1 VTEEKKGLALHWQIL
16 IAMGAGTVVGTI
28 INVLHTN
35 GAIPTNAVDLIGGMG
50 QAVGKIF
57 LSLLKMVVV
66 PLVFASL
73 VSAVTG
79 LRGQADLRKL
89 GVVTG
94 GYYLVTSI
102 LAITVGI
109 IVANIVK
116 PGKGVSYDDLMP
128 KGAEAANAAAK
139 LSEKAGDQSVWDV
152 VGGIVYRMIPPNVV
166 DAARDNR
173 NMLAVIFFALVL
185 GYFINKSDAAR
196 ASRASQFF
204 DDAFAIMMR
213 MTHGIIQLAPY
224 GIFGYIVFVIGTTG
238 FALLKPLAWYA
249 VAVILGLGFHACV
262 TLPLLLWLL
271 TRRNPITL
279 FKAVWPALA
288 TAFSTASSSGTLPL
302 TIKCLNDAGVQP
314 RITSFVLP
322 LGATINMDG
331 TALYEAAAV
340 LFIAQMLGD
349 LTLGQQVVVAF
360 TALLAS
366 VGAAGIPHAGTVMMV
381 VVLGAV
387 GLPTEAVLTILAV
400 DRPLDM
406 LRTTVNV
413 WSDSTC
419 TAVVAKLSGEEN
431 NAPAPTEAAA

>member
-1 VTEEKKGLALHWQIL
+1 MTEEKKGLALHWQIL

-35 GAIPTNAVDLIGGMG
+35 GVIPAGAVDLIGGIG
-50 QAVGKIF
+50 QSVGKIF

-89 GVVTG
+89 GAVTG

-102 LAITVGI
+102 FAISVGI

-116 PGKGVSYDDLMP
+116 PGKGVRYDDLMP
-128 KGAEAANAAAK
+128 KGAEAATAAAK

-152 VGGIVYRMIPPNVV
+152 VGGIVFRMIPPNVV

-185 GYFINKSDAAR
+185 GYFINKADADR
-196 ASRASQFF
+196 AARASQFF

-224 GIFGYIVFVIGTTG
+224 GIFGYIVYVIGTTG

-249 VAVILGLGFHACV
+249 VAVILGLGFHAFV
-262 TLPLLLWLL
+262 TLPALLWLL
-271 TRRNPITL
+271 TRRNPVTL

-302 TIKCLNDAGVQP
+302 TIKCLNDAGVKP

-419 TAVVAKLSGEEN
+419 TAVVAKFSGES
-431 NAPAPTEAAA
+431 NAAEAAA